1 MGKSKGSESAADPGK
16 SELKANRGLRIG
28 VFCFVGELGK
38 AIGDELEAKDASSRA
53 LLYNSGQTHQRTTAS
68 FFAAC
73 SSLPLFVP
81 LPTSYSPEFQ
91 CYACVLGSRTRMES
105 RRGRVVGPQAR
116 RTQGFRPG
124 HRLACR
130 RRQSRSLV
138 GETTVLAVEK
148 TLLLK
153 MVTMIRMKRATRWR
167 LGTRGRDKL
176 SPDTP

>member
-16 SELKANRGLRIG
+16 SELRANRGLRIG
-28 VFCFVGELGK
+28 VFCFVGELGN

-68 FFAAC
+68 FLAAC
-73 SSLPLFVP
+73 SSLPLSVP
-81 LPTSYSPEFQ
+81 LPTSYSPAFQ
-91 CYACVLGSRTRMES
+91 CYACVLGSRPRMES
-105 RRGRVVGPQAR
+105 RPRRVVGPQAR
-116 RTQGFRPG
+116 RTQGFPPG

-138 GETTVLAVEK
+138 GETAVLEVEK
-148 TLLLK
+148 TLLLT
-153 MVTMIRMKRATRWR
+153 MVRMKRATRWR

-176 SPDTP
+176 GRDTP